1 MAARMKILVN
11 PGPCN
16 NTTRTEPTATI
27 CTNPRIKAAIAELVR
42 QKAYRNTSDFVNH
55 AILLTFQL
63 EQIPIDGELI
73 GPEPIVTFFESPRGR
88 ALLKELIR
96 EVREG

>member
-1 MAARMKILVN
+1 MN
-11 PGPCN
+11 
-16 NTTRTEPTATI
+16 
-27 CTNPRIKAAIAELVR
+27 
-42 QKAYRNTSDFVNH
+42 Q
-55 AILLTFQL
+55 AILLKLQL

>member
-1 MAARMKILVN
+1 MPDDQITFR
-11 PGPCN
+11 
-16 NTTRTEPTATI
+16 
-27 CTNPRIKAAIAELVR
+27 TNPRIKAAIAELVR
-42 QKAYRNTSDFVNH
+42 QNYYRNTSDFVNH

-63 EQIPIDGELI
+63 EQVPIDGDVI
-73 GPEPIVTFFESPRGR
+73 GPEPMVTFFESPRGR